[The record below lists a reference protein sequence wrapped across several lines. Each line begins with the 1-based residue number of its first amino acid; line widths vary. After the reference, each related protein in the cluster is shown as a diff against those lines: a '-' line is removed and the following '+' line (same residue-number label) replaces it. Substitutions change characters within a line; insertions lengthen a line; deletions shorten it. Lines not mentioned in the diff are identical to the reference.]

1 MAKEN
6 GIDTQNSI
14 TISIYPSDD
23 GFGCAV
29 AEPQYAPL
37 TKSFSIALTI
47 AHGMVKMA
55 LERPDIIFDEGV
67 ESLANPTSA
76 EEEILVSI
84 NDIMKLKK
92 DRLH

>member
-1 MAKEN
+1 MEN
-6 GIDTQNSI
+6 GLDTKNVI
-14 TISIYPSDD
+14 TISVYPSDE
-23 GFGCAV
+23 GFGCSV
-29 AEPQYAPL
+29 KEPKYAPL
-37 TKSFSIALTI
+37 TQAFSIALTI

-67 ESLANPTSA
+67 ESLANPTSPA
-76 EEEILVSI
+76 EEEVLVSI

>member
-1 MAKEN
+1 MDEN
-6 GIDTQNSI
+6 GLDTTNVI
-14 TISIYPSDD
+14 TISVSPSKE
-23 GFGCAV
+23 GFICSV
-29 AEPQYAPL
+29 TEPKYAPL
-37 TKSFSIALTI
+37 TQEFSVALTI